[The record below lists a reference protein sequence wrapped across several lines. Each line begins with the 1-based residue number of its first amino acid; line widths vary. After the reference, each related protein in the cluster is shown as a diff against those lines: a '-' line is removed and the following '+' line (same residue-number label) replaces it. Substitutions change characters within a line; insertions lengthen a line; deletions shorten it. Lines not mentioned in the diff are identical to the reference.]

1 MIQKY
6 RDMLIYMSAVSRNE
20 CTDAINAILSTIST
34 TSNNAASGDVL
45 SEVYEI
51 TLIALKSSNNE
62 RLWFNTNHKLA
73 KLYLETKK
81 FSEVERLIMVLK
93 NSCLNADGS
102 DDMTKGT
109 NLLEI
114 SCLEIQLCSIT
125 KNFSRMKIIYPKTK
139 KFSAAVSDPRIMGI
153 MREEGGKMYMTE
165 NKYTEAF
172 NDLYDA
178 FKSYQ
183 LAGNARAKDMLKYVV
198 LASMLAQSDIN
209 PFAAQEAMVYCDDK
223 EIVAMKKLREA
234 LEANDLK
241 KFEKILKNKQ
251 NRIADEPFLMKYIE
265 PLRVQMHKLVLLNLT
280 KPYQKVKLE
289 FLAKELSLSEDEVE
303 NLLVSMV
310 LDEKLHAQ
318 IDQVSGTVLL
328 GGVGESK
335 SSLKK
340 LDLLSKWADRL
351 TSVNDSM
358 GNRISC

>member
-1 MIQKY
+1 MIQRY
-6 RDMLIYMSAVSRNE
+6 RDMLIYMSSVSRNE

-34 TSNNAASGDVL
+34 ASTNSASGDVL

-51 TLIALKSSNNE
+51 TLLALKSSNNE

-73 KLYLETKK
+73 KLYLEAEK
-81 FSEVERLIMVLK
+81 FSDVERLITVLK
-93 NSCLNADGS
+93 DSCLNADGS

-114 SCLEIQLCSIT
+114 ACLEIQLCSIT
-125 KNFSRMKIIYPKTK
+125 NNFSRMKIIYPKTK
-139 KFSAAVSDPRIMGI
+139 KFGAAVSDPRIMGV
-153 MREEGGKMYMTE
+153 MREEGGKMFMSE

-178 FKSYQ
+178 FKCYQ

-223 EIVAMKKLREA
+223 EIVAMKNLREA
-234 LEANDLK
+234 LESNDLK
-241 KFEKILKNKQ
+241 NFEKILKNKR
-251 NRIADEPFLMKYIE
+251 NRISDEPFLMKYIE
-265 PLRVQMHKLVLLNLT
+265 PLREQMHKLVLLNLT
-280 KPYQKVKLE
+280 KPYKKVKVE
-289 FLAKELSLSEDEVE
+289 FLAKELSLTESEIEH
-303 NLLVSMV
+303 LLVSMI

-318 IDQVSGTVLL
+318 IDQINGIVLL
-328 GGVGESK
+328 GGVGES
-335 SSLKK
+335 SSIKK

-351 TSVNDSM
+351 SSVNDSM
-358 GNRISC
+358 GNRITN